1 MAMNQLLLDTSAYS
15 AFMRNH
21 TMIKRALQEAD
32 EIFLSPIILGE
43 LKSGFRKGKR
53 TEKSLKELDAF
64 LSSPRVSILDM
75 DSETSERYAI
85 IINTLWAAG
94 TPVPTN
100 DIWIASTAMQHGLRI
115 LTTDNHFLKI
125 SQVIT
130 DYFPIEA

>member
-1 MAMNQLLLDTSAYS
+1 MNKILLDTSAYS

-21 TMIKRALQEAD
+21 TLIKRAIQEAD

-43 LKSGFRKGKR
+43 LKSGFCKGKR

-64 LSSPRVSILDM
+64 LSSPRVSLLDM
-75 DSETSERYAI
+75 DLETSERYAI
-85 IINTLWAAG
+85 IINALWTSG

-100 DIWIASTAMQHGLRI
+100 DIWIASIAMQHGLRI
-115 LTTDNHFLKI
+115 LTTDSHFLKI

>member
-1 MAMNQLLLDTSAYS
+1 MNQLLLDTSAYS

-115 LTTDNHFLKI
+115 LTTESHFLKI

-130 DYFPIEA
+130 DYFPIES